1 MERIGLV
8 LEGGGMR
15 GVFTGGVLD
24 VFLEEKIE
32 FPYIVGVSAGA
43 CNAVSYVSHQYQ
55 RNYRINTIHIKDKRY
70 LSLGNLLKTGSL
82 FGVDMLFNIIPNQL
96 EPLDYEAYRSAP
108 NKLVVGATNCITGC
122 CEYFPVPDLE
132 LDYKPVEASM
142 SLPLVSNVVEYHG
155 VPFLDG
161 GVSDPIPVR
170 KSILDGNT
178 KNVIVLTQHKE
189 YRKKPTSTLSLLK
202 AKYKKYPRL
211 VEAMERRHLV
221 YNETLDYIK
230 KLEAAGNA
238 FVIRPA
244 EPVDIGRFEKHPEKL
259 AQLYKDGYHI
269 TKKQRDALRAFMGE
283 KDC

>member
-43 CNAVSYVSHQYQ
+43 CNAVSYISHQYQ

-70 LSLGNLLKTGSL
+70 LSLRNFLKTGSL
-82 FGVDMLFNIIPNQL
+82 FGVEMLFDIIPNEL
-96 EPLDYEAYRSAP
+96 EPLDYETYRTAQ
-108 NKLVVGATNCITGC
+108 NKLIVGATDCVTGC
-122 CEYFPVPDLE
+122 CAYFPVPDLQE
-132 LDYKPVEASM
+132 DYKPVEASM
-142 SLPLVSNVVEYHG
+142 SLPLVSNIVEYHG
-155 VPFLDG
+155 VPYLDG
-161 GVSDPIPVR
+161 GISDPIPVR

-178 KNVIVLTQHKE
+178 KNVIVLTQHRE
-189 YRKKPTSTLSLLK
+189 YRKKPASNLSFLK

-211 VEAMERRHLV
+211 IEAMERRHLV
-221 YNETLDYIK
+221 YNETLDYISR
-230 KLEAAGNA
+230 LEQEGKA

-244 EPVDIGRFEKHPEKL
+244 EPVKIGRFEKDSEKL
-259 AQLYKDGYHI
+259 AELYQDGYDT
-269 TKKQRDALRAFMGE
+269 TKEQLAGLYEFLKKGNG
-283 KDC
+283 